1 MPGAR
6 KLRFSGSGGVHALYT
21 PAANLAGL
29 AYLLLC
35 RMSKLLIL
43 QAPLRFSEYQV
54 RVDLLPMQMA
64 QRSCGIMRNAEVP

>member
-1 MPGAR
+1 MPGAE

-43 QAPLRFSEYQV
+43 QVPLRFSEYQTGQSF
-54 RVDLLPMQMA
+54 LPI
-64 QRSCGIMRNAEVP
+64 SGENFGL